1 MRRPPWTALVA
12 GTVGLL
18 FVGLIAY
25 GLAAQ
30 APNLKIDATLAQ
42 GRPAA
47 ARPFDLAVLQRGDLG
62 PLAERLRGPLAD
74 GRLSL
79 AELRGSPV
87 VVNSWASW
95 CEPCRREA
103 PLLEDS
109 WRAARTDGVVFVG
122 LNMQDARSAARGF
135 LREFEVSYPNVRE
148 PDDATAR
155 TWGLTGLPETYLREG
170 RLARHRT
177 DPRTPDAGRATCG
190 NGGPARCTGPGRGPA
205 QRPMTVY
212 YRGS

>member
-1 MRRPPWTALVA
+1 MRRPSWTALVA

-25 GLAAQ
+25 GLAAR

-47 ARPFDLAVLQRGDLG
+47 APPFDLAVLQRGDLG

-87 VVNSWASW
+87 VVNFWASW
-95 CEPCRREA
+95 CDPCRREA

-122 LNMQDARSAARGF
+122 LNMQDARSDARRF
-135 LREFEVSYPNVRE
+135 LREFDVSYPNVRE

-155 TWGLTGLPETYLREG
+155 TWGLTGLPETYFLASDGRVVSHVIGLIREPQMQAGLR
-170 RLARHRT
+170 AAT
-177 DPRTPDAGRATCG
+177 AGRPVA
-190 NGGPARCTGPGRGPA
+190 PGRAGD
-205 QRPMTVY
+205 RRSV
-212 YRGS
+212 R

>member
-1 MRRPPWTALVA
+1 MRRPPWAALVA

-42 GRPAA
+42 GRPAG

-62 PLAERLRGPLAD
+62 PLAERLGGPLAD

-87 VVNSWASW
+87 VVNFWASW
-95 CEPCRREA
+95 CAVSPRSPVA
-103 PLLEDS
+103 GGPL
-109 WRAARTDGVVFVG
+109 
-122 LNMQDARSAARGF
+122 ARG
-135 LREFEVSYPNVRE
+135 
-148 PDDATAR
+148 PD
-155 TWGLTGLPETYLREG
+155 
-170 RLARHRT
+170 
-177 DPRTPDAGRATCG
+177 
-190 NGGPARCTGPGRGPA
+190 
-205 QRPMTVY
+205 
-212 YRGS
+212 